1 MKKEKLKKVIKLILI
16 ILWMIIVFCFSAQP
30 GTESTGTSRGF
41 IARLL
46 DISMKFVNLDEIAKE
61 NVIVAIEP
69 IVRKFAHFTL
79 YTIGGIV
86 IINYISTYKL
96 KKKKEALISLL
107 IGALYACTDEFH
119 QFFVEGRSASII
131 DVGIDS
137 LGIITGIGIFLI
149 ISIFINKIKDKVSYK

>member
-1 MKKEKLKKVIKLILI
+1 MKKEKFKKVIKLILI

-30 GTESTGTSRGF
+30 GIESTGTSRGF

-46 DISMKFVNLDEIAKE
+46 DISMKFVNLDEVARE
-61 NVIVAIEP
+61 NVIISVEP

-86 IINYISTYKL
+86 IINYINTYKL
-96 KKKKEALISLL
+96 KREKKALISLL
-107 IGALYACTDEFH
+107 IGAFYACTDEFH

-137 LGIITGIGIFLI
+137 LGAITGIGIFLI
-149 ISIFINKIKDKVSYK
+149 ISIVINKMINKVSYK